1 MAKEISVNTDSL
13 AKDIETLKEN
23 LNAIKKDLGNMYDR
37 VRVLDAGW
45 DGPANEEFN
54 KQFDADRKNM
64 EAVCKTV
71 EKIIQNLE
79 YARKEYDSCEKSV
92 GSIVAAIKV

>member
-45 DGPANEEFN
+45 DGPANAEFN

-92 GSIVAAIKV
+92 ESIVAAIKI